1 MARCLVKVDAGRNKE
16 GAGLEKLGSYQWTRR
31 KEGER
36 MGGRGGRE
44 GNRRGGRQG
53 ASEPED
59 LTRAP

>member
-1 MARCLVKVDAGRNKE
+1 MARCLVKVDAGWNKE

-44 GNRRGGRQG
+44 GNREKRREAGGVG
-53 ASEPED
+53 A
-59 LTRAP
+59 